1 MKIVTEQGNAGP
13 ERQMSK
19 VFFLEVNPVCKLL
32 DFCT

>member
-13 ERQMSK
+13 ETQMSK
-19 VFFLEVNPVCKLL
+19 VLFPEVDPVCKLL